1 MGIVRPF
8 FFFLN
13 GIFFRTI
20 VELLHVS
27 FVEEYTSF
35 AARGERCT
43 RTYAAIAHRKV
54 EQQFFHER
62 YRDNGRAIVGV
73 CTRVHVITARIL
85 MLPPGSFVSRFMN
98 QRSEMQRMSKYRVLS
113 FEQRKNLANTI
124 RIKKKRGGE
133 KKRKRSKKLSQFD
146 DSSTRN
152 ITLSFVTRYA

>member
-1 MGIVRPF
+1 M
-8 FFFLN
+8 LYA
-13 GIFFRTI
+13 
-20 VELLHVS
+20 S
-27 FVEEYTSF
+27 FVEEYASF

-113 FEQRKNLANTI
+113 FEQEKNLANTI
-124 RIKKKRGGE
+124 RIKKKRGG
-133 KKRKRSKKLSQFD
+133 KKKKKK
-146 DSSTRN
+146 
-152 ITLSFVTRYA
+152 